1 MFDKALTET
10 TFCEIYADLCFQL
23 NSLLPSFE
31 PESQDGRKR
40 TSTFRSV
47 VWPISTQASDRMLAP
62 DFDVQ
67 DMKLCINLLVCPLPG
82 LSNATEMSTNSQPQH
97 SALKPHPIRSN
108 CRLNVKAAELCV

>member
-1 MFDKALTET
+1 MLLHHLAPFNGQAKLQCLSLSGSSCEPTCALVQVFDKALTET

-47 VWPISTQASDRMLAP
+47 HPPS
-62 DFDVQ
+62 
-67 DMKLCINLLVCPLPG
+67 PLP
-82 LSNATEMSTNSQPQH
+82 LINNLAV
-97 SALKPHPIRSN
+97 
-108 CRLNVKAAELCV
+108 C